1 MKGIYII
8 NELWQTENLTR
19 EESIKIQKYAMQT
32 YLRENQITAIK
43 LNRLQLKDYY
53 TIPHALLYDLK
64 QHAGIQLDCLVIF
77 SEEAI
82 ANFLYSYPARWIRIK
97 SYFNEV
103 VFVEKQSCKQPYSAF
118 DYH

>member
-8 NELWQTENLTR
+8 NELWQAADLTR
-19 EESIKIQKYAMQT
+19 EQSIEVQKHAMLT
-32 YLRENQITAIK
+32 YLKENQISAIK
-43 LNRLQLKDYY
+43 LNPLQLKDYY

-77 SEEAI
+77 SEETI
-82 ANFLYSYPARWIRIK
+82 AKFLHSYPARWIRIK

-103 VFVEKQSCKQPYSAF
+103 LFVERQSNRQPPSFF